1 MKFSS
6 KMDNLTLTIFI
17 VSIFVFPVFILLLI
31 HTLMMSYE
39 VNYNEIKINS
49 LLLNL
54 EIKYENILKVEPK
67 NFDKMILSEDLNLFK
82 TALGNQGV
90 EISYS
95 ENGETKTLFISPN
108 NPSKFITEIEKHNA

>member
-6 KMDNLTLTIFI
+6 KMDNLTLALFV
-17 VSIFVFPVFILLLI
+17 VSIFIFPIFILFLI
-31 HTLMMSYE
+31 HIVMMSYE
-39 VNYNEIKINS
+39 VNNNEIKINS
-49 LLLNL
+49 LFLNL
-54 EIKYENILKVEPK
+54 EIKYENVLKVERK
-67 NFDKMILSEDLNLFK
+67 NFDKMILSQDLNLFK

-108 NPSKFITEIEKHNA
+108 NPSKFITEIEKRKA